1 MMEEDNVLGSH
12 EEVVNTATE
21 SHISEVEPHQE
32 DYSDYSKEQLLHLL
46 EKYKSKKLSAEEVE
60 QASALLKVIK
70 PRFDELVAH
79 SKEEALQKFLAE
91 GGEEDGFIYKQ
102 DTTEKQFFQIASNI
116 RKQKAELQE
125 QIENALKRNLE
136 KKKEII
142 DKLRAIVSSEEENEQ
157 TNKQVRELQQEWKK
171 IGSVPKKEARELWAN
186 YNALIDQY
194 YSRLSIYKE
203 LKDLDRK
210 RNLEAKTEL
219 CEKAEKLLELP
230 SIKEAIRQLN
240 ELHEEFK
247 HIGPVGSKEE
257 QEAVWKRFKDA
268 SDAIYEKKKQIAE
281 AYKAEIQKK
290 LEQKEALCQKVK
302 PFETYQ
308 GEKIKHWQAKTQELL
323 AIQKEWEAIG
333 QVPSEKAKEIT
344 KEFWNSFKIFFRNKS
359 EFFRKL
365 DEAREA
371 NLRAKEELCKKAE
384 ELASS
389 ANDNNLEEIAEE
401 LKKLQE
407 QWKEIGSV
415 PEKHKEAI
423 FERFRKILDGF
434 FEQRRQ
440 FFAAKDKEEK
450 DNYNKKNALCERLKN
465 YSEQDLA
472 NMDVETLVDQA
483 IEEWKSIGFVP
494 RKNIAKIKERFY
506 KALKSLAQKAEHLS
520 PEDRDLLELSI
531 ELKWAGLSGKVNSKD
546 LAKREQ
552 QIRKKISQLEDEIAT
567 LNNNLGFFESSNKID
582 SLRASFET
590 KIKKAEA
597 QLKSLKNQLKMIRK
611 MQRNGSELPKN

>member
-1 MMEEDNVLGSH
+1 MMEEEKILGSH
-12 EEVVNTATE
+12 EGVVNTATE
-21 SHISEVEPHQE
+21 SHISEVEYHQE

-46 EKYKSKKLSAEEVE
+46 EKYKKDKLSAEEVE
-60 QASALLKVIK
+60 QASALLKIIK

-91 GGEEDGFIYKQ
+91 HGGDEDGFVYKQ
-102 DTTEKQFFQIASNI
+102 DTIETQFFQIAAKI
-116 RKQKAELQE
+116 RKQRADLQE
-125 QIENALKRNLE
+125 QIEHSLRKNLD
-136 KKKEII
+136 KKNEII
-142 DKLRAIVSSEEENEQ
+142 EKLRTLVSAEEENEQ
-157 TNKQVRELQQEWKK
+157 TNKLVRDLQQEWKK
-171 IGSVPKKEARELWAN
+171 IGKVPKNQARELWAN
-186 YNALIDQY
+186 YNALIEQY

-230 SIKEAIRQLN
+230 SIKDAIRQLN
-240 ELHEEFK
+240 DLHEEFK

-257 QEAVWKRFKDA
+257 QDLIWKRFKKA
-268 SDAIYEKKKQIAE
+268 SDAIYEKKKHVAE
-281 AYKAEIQKK
+281 VYKAEMQKK
-290 LEQKEALCQKVK
+290 LQLKEALCQKVK
-302 PFETYQ
+302 SFETYQ

-323 AIQKEWEAIG
+323 AVQKEWEAIG
-333 QVPSEKAKEIT
+333 QVALEKAKDIT
-344 KEFWNSFKIFFRNKS
+344 KEFWNSFKVFFKNKS
-359 EFFRKL
+359 EFFRSL

-371 NLRAKEELCKKAE
+371 NLRAKEELCQKAE
-384 ELASS
+384 QLAAS
-389 ANDNNLEEIAEE
+389 ANENNLEEIAEE

-407 QWKEIGSV
+407 QWKEIGAV

-440 FFAAKDKEEK
+440 LFAAKDKEEK
-450 DNYNKKNALCERLKN
+450 DNYDKKNALCERLRN

-472 NMDVETLVDQA
+472 NMDIETLADQA

-494 RKNIAKIKERFY
+494 RKSVVKIKERFY
-506 KALKSLAQKAEHLS
+506 NALKSLSQKAKHLS
-520 PEDRDLLELSI
+520 QEEQDTLDLAI
-531 ELKWAGLSGKVNSKD
+531 ELKWAGLLGKGGSKD

-552 QIRKKISQLEDEIAT
+552 QIRKRISQLEDEIAT
-567 LNNNLGFFESSNKID
+567 LNNNLGFFESSNKKTD
-582 SLRASFET
+582 SFKNSFEG
-590 KIKKAEA
+590 KVKQAEA

-611 MQRNGSELPKN
+611 M